1 MIMLL
6 TLIMMLA
13 FILVPISIIGYVIY
27 LNNERKQLIELSK
40 PKKVERPT
48 RSESELTKVLYDSI
62 EREWTYRVRFH
73 FKLKKIVQPDFEWEL
88 DYLTKRV
95 INSLA
100 PGIREELGYYYT
112 ENALVLLVSHMVQIL
127 LLDYLDK
134 NRAAQTTSKK

>member
-1 MIMLL
+1 MVMLL
-6 TLIMMLA
+6 ILTMISA
-13 FILVPISIIGYVIY
+13 FILIPISVIGYVMY
-27 LNNERKQLIELSK
+27 LNNERKQLVELTK
-40 PKKVERPT
+40 PRKIERPT
-48 RSESELTKVLYDSI
+48 RSEAELTKILYDSI

-100 PGIREELGYYYT
+100 PGIKEELGYYYT
-112 ENALVLLVSHMVQIL
+112 EDALVKLVSHMVQIL

-134 NRAAQTTSKK
+134 HRPNSSTVKK